1 MSIFQKVT
9 LKTLKENKTRTI
21 VTIIG
26 IILSLS
32 MFTAVTTSISS
43 FQHHLLTVAKVR
55 EGDWHVCVPAASN
68 APSSLPEQSAINA
81 ASFLEQIGYAKL
93 KDGSNPDKPYLFL
106 GGMDAN
112 AEGILPLLVTDG
124 RLPKTD
130 SELLIPEHLAYNGNV
145 VYQLGDTITL
155 EVGHR
160 TSRNTDGTESVL
172 WQDTPYLYTEEEQLK
187 MRKSKAE
194 ADGDDVETD
203 SDVDENDAYTDA
215 EDADADEDHALTD
228 AEDADTDSDAD
239 EAASSSTDSDRDAL
253 YETEPTEV
261 EAFETDFTKT
271 YTVVGFYSR
280 PSIEKYDAPGYTAL
294 TISGER
300 NASLPSSYTAYLR
313 FQNPKDALPW
323 LGLHYSDV
331 AGTDSNSDLL
341 RMYAA
346 SYESSYNQVLYGLGA
361 ILILIILFGSIS
373 LIYNAFSISVTERT
387 KQFGLLASLGATKK
401 QLVHS
406 VLFEA
411 FALCIIG
418 IPLGIL
424 AGVAG
429 IGITFSF
436 VGSSMSKILW
446 GDLSVA
452 LTLHAT
458 PWAILIASLIGL
470 GTVLISAYLPARR
483 SAKLSPIE
491 AIRMTSDIA
500 IRPGKVRTMKLT
512 YRLFGLSGMLASKN
526 FKRNRRKYRATVLSL
541 FVSVVLFI
549 SASSF
554 CSYLLKGAES
564 IISDSGF
571 DIVYYRY
578 SHTAGDADD
587 PDEDSARLSD
597 AELLKQLSALE
608 KVEYAAYV
616 KDMTSSVTIPRSSLS
631 EEYRAYLEQIAEE
644 PIQSDSLTTSATLLF
659 IDDSSFAS
667 YLAENGIQSE
677 DYLNVKQPPA
687 IVFDFV
693 RMYHGDSDQYSAF
706 HTLNGKASSLELLRI
721 EPQQGYRYVST
732 YISDEEELT
741 SFFESKSDSSE
752 SFLELPVTECS
763 TPVPITI
770 GAMPEQAP
778 FFLGERFSNGLT
790 LVYPI
795 RAMEAVI
802 GPAQME
808 GAAFDDNVEFY
819 FQAADHA
826 QATSDISELLTELGL
841 SNNAV
846 YDYAES
852 AAQQRSMFMIITV
865 FSYGFIILIS
875 LIAIANVFNTI
886 STNIQLRK
894 REFAMLKSTG
904 MTPKGFRVMMC
915 YECLLY
921 GVKSLLFGLPVSLL
935 VTYRIYRSVSA
946 GWATGFYVP
955 WYSLF
960 IAIGSVFLVVGST
973 MIYSMHKIGREN
985 IMDHLK
991 NENA

>member
-1 MSIFQKVT
+1 MNIFQKVT

-43 FQHHLLTVAKVR
+43 FQNHLLTVAKIR
-55 EGDWHVCVPAASN
+55 EGNWHVCVPAETDALQ
-68 APSSLPEQSAINA
+68 SLPEYERIDD
-81 ASFLEQIGYAKL
+81 ASFLEEIGYVKL
-93 KDGSNPDKPYLFL
+93 NDSSNPDKPFLFL
-106 GGMDAN
+106 GGMDAH
-112 AEGILPLLVTDG
+112 AQGILPLLVTDG

-130 SELLIPEHLAYNGNV
+130 TELLIPDHLAYNGNV
-145 VYQLGDTITL
+145 VYQLGDTITM

-160 TSRNTDGTESVL
+160 ISTDENGEEIIL
-172 WQDTPYLYTEEEQLK
+172 WQNTPYLYTEEEQMK
-187 MRKSKAE
+187 MRKSKTE
-194 ADGDDVETD
+194 
-203 SDVDENDAYTDA
+203 
-215 EDADADEDHALTD
+215 ADED
-228 AEDADTDSDAD
+228 DSDS
-239 EAASSSTDSDRDAL
+239 ETEETESSDSTDSD
-253 YETEPTEV
+253 ETELSEPES
-261 EAFETDFTKT
+261 FQTDFTKT

-280 PSIEKYDAPGYTAL
+280 PAIENYSAPGYTAL
-294 TISGER
+294 TISGENR
-300 NASLPSSYTAYLR
+300 TSSYMSYIR
-313 FQNPKDALPW
+313 FKNPEDAVPW
-323 LGLHYSDV
+323 LNQNFTDM
-331 AGTDSNSDLL
+331 AGTDTNNDLL

-346 SYESSYNQVLYGLGA
+346 SYESSYNTVLYGLGT

-401 QLVHS
+401 QLIHS

-411 FALCIIG
+411 FVLCIIG

-424 AGVAG
+424 AGLAG

-446 GDLSVA
+446 GDLSIS

-458 PWAILIASLIGL
+458 PAAILIAAAIGL
-470 GTVLISAYLPARR
+470 ITVLVSAYLPARR

-500 IRPGKVRTMKLT
+500 IRPGKVRTMRLT

-571 DIVYYRY
+571 DIIYRRY
-578 SHTAGDADD
+578 EPGIDDAQAE
-587 PDEDSARLSD
+587 PSSAKEDISNP
-597 AELLKQLSALE
+597 ELLKRLAALKE
-608 KVEYAAYV
+608 VTQAAYALT
-616 KDMTSSVTIPRSSLS
+616 TSCTLEIPRGSLS
-631 EEYRAYLEQIAEE
+631 PEYRTYLEQTAE
-644 PIQSDSLTTSATLLF
+644 TTDLSESICTTASLLF
-659 IDDSSFAS
+659 IDDDSFDA
-667 YLAENGIQSE
+667 YMNENGI
-677 DYLNVKQPPA
+677 DVANDPFDAQPPA
-687 IVFDFV
+687 TVCDFV
-693 RMYHGDSDQYSAF
+693 RMFDGNSQKYSAF
-706 HTLNGKASSLELLRI
+706 HMLNGTDSNLTFLRI
-721 EPQQGYRYVST
+721 LSPDGYRHVGTFTSE
-732 YISDEEELT
+732 DEEPICY
-741 SFFESKSDSSE
+741 FESEDDPDE
-752 SFLELPVTECS
+752 SLLEMPAAACS
-763 TPVPITI
+763 TPVPLTI
-770 GAMPEQAP
+770 LSFPEQPP
-778 FFLGERFSNGLT
+778 FFLGERYSSGLT
-790 LVYPI
+790 LLYPL
-795 RAMEAVI
+795 RAMEALL
-802 GPAQME
+802 GPDQMVSASKNDIE
-808 GAAFDDNVEFY
+808 YY
-819 FQAADHA
+819 FKAKDHT
-826 QATSDISELLTELGL
+826 QATADISELLTELGL

-852 AAQQRSMFMIITV
+852 AAQERSMFTIITI

-921 GVKSLLFGLPVSLL
+921 GIKSLLFGLPVSLL

-946 GWATGFYVP
+946 GWTTGFYIP
-955 WYSLF
+955 WYSLV